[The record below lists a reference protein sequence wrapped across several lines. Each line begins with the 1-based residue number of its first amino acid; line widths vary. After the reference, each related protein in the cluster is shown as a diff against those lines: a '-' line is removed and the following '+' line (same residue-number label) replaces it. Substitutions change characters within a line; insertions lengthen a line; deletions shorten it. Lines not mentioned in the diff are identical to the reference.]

1 VVTAAVTAVVM
12 AAVTAV
18 EMAVTVVEMAVT
30 AVVRIRI
37 RTGID
42 FNKAP
47 VETGARKAVHH
58 VFCWEV
64 AA

>member
-1 VVTAAVTAVVM
+1 MAAVTAVVM

-18 EMAVTVVEMAVT
+18 VMAAVT

-37 RTGID
+37 RTGIE